1 MKVQVIGS
9 SFFAL
14 NVMQR
19 FAVSPLLKYLD
30 VSLISRSFADSSG
43 DKFCLESLGKTYK
56 VSLVTGGG
64 ASSEIFELV
73 QEFGPDVL
81 FCLGWNHLL
90 GPNVLDVAR
99 IASIG
104 YHPSM
109 LPMGRGRSPIIWA
122 IVLGLRETGSS
133 FFELSV
139 EPDAGGLISQEK
151 VSISKE
157 ETSSSLYAK
166 LIQIGYTQFTKIVEQ
181 ILSHGK
187 IFPVNQVEAFSTTW
201 RRRDERDGTI
211 DFRMSAVC
219 IDRLVRALTWPYPS
233 ATIPLIDPAA
243 SLFVV
248 GSRVGSDTEKTGLE
262 PGKVISIDNFWIH
275 VKAGGNSTI
284 WLKLAEDVATS
295 DFLHSVEG
303 TQQYFLPRSG
313 SAPP

>member
-14 NVMQR
+14 KVMER
-19 FAVSPLLKYLD
+19 FAASPLLKNLD
-30 VSLISRSFADSSG
+30 VSLISRSFPNSSG
-43 DKFCLESLGKTYK
+43 DKFCLGSLGKTYK
-56 VSLVTGGG
+56 FSLVTGGG
-64 ASSEIFELV
+64 KSSEVFEIA

-151 VSISKE
+151 VAISKD

-166 LIQIGYTQFTKIVEQ
+166 LIQVGYTQFTTLVEQ

-187 IFPVNQVEAFSTTW
+187 IAPVNQEEAFSTTW

-211 DFRMSAVC
+211 DFRMGAVC
-219 IDRLVRALTWPYPS
+219 IDRLVRALTWPYPT
-233 ATIPLIDPAA
+233 ATIPWGEHGT
-243 SLFVV
+243 SLSVV
-248 GSRVGSDTEKTGLE
+248 ESRVGSDTEKTGLE
-262 PGKVISIDNFWIH
+262 PGKVISIDNLWIH
-275 VKAGGNSTI
+275 VIAGGNSTI

-295 DFLHSVEG
+295 SFLHNVEG
-303 TQQYFLPRSG
+303 TQQYFLPWNG